1 MSTGW
6 ARATKI
12 MATVALAATS
22 ALAIGCG
29 PAPGYEPE
37 PRMPVAYAPVGDT
50 SVEGYPEPISSEELQ
65 ARADAQAAGQ
75 PQSGAPNA
83 ENVQAASG
91 DIVVGDDPTTYS
103 DTDPSALT
111 EFKPALEG
119 HGQWVDD
126 PTYGTVWVPSQAEV
140 GSDFV
145 PYSTAGHWTYSD
157 DTNYVWVSDYSWGW
171 APFHY
176 GRWVNVGHHGWVW
189 IPGRTYAGAWVDWR
203 YGDGY
208 DYVGWA
214 PMGPSWYWYNGY
226 AIGWGWG
233 WSPYYSYCHR
243 DYLYNPYVGRHV
255 IYGNDPRAHEFE
267 SHTRPYVAA
276 APGVGGVGAAGGG
289 RVAATPTVGGG
300 GRIAA
305 TPTVAHAGPP
315 PSRLGISPKLVAAP
329 PSENAGL
336 ARARALSTPAT
347 AVAQGAAPPSSS
359 ARRRIDDNAV
369 ASPSPRPSLDNRG
382 PVMNNRF
389 DPAARSAQVQGV
401 QPSAPRAMSASPR
414 SFNSSPTNPVATAPS
429 YRAAPGAAQSVPSYR
444 GSPSAQSA
452 PAYRPAPSYRPA
464 PGISQSTPSYRA
476 APSFSS
482 PAQSYHPSAPSVRS
496 APSYS
501 APPHVSAPAS
511 HPSAPRSS
519 GGSRGGGHR

>member
-6 ARATKI
+6 AQATKI
-12 MATVALAATS
+12 MATVALAATA

-37 PRMPVAYAPVGDT
+37 PRVPMAYAPVGDT
-50 SVEGYPEPISSEELQ
+50 SVEQYPEPISSEELQ
-65 ARADAQAAGQ
+65 ARADAQAAAGQ
-75 PQSGAPNA
+75 NAPNA
-83 ENVQAASG
+83 ENVQAAPG

-111 EFKPALEG
+111 EFKPALDG

-126 PTYGTVWVPSQAEV
+126 ATYGTVWVPSEAEV
-140 GSDFV
+140 GTDFV
-145 PYSTAGHWTYSD
+145 PYSTAGHWTYAD

-176 GRWVNVGHHGWVW
+176 GRWAHVGHHGWVW

-214 PMGPSWYWYNGY
+214 PMGPSWYWSGGY
-226 AIGWGWG
+226 ALGWGWG
-233 WSPYYSYCHR
+233 WTPYYSYCHR

-255 IYGNDPRAHEFE
+255 VYGNDPRAREHE

-276 APGVGGVGAAGGG
+276 APGVGAGGAGGG
-289 RVAATPTVGGG
+289 RVAASPTVGGS

-305 TPTVAHAGPP
+305 TPTVGHAGPP
-315 PSRLGISPKLVAAP
+315 PSRLGIAPKMVVAP
-329 PSENAGL
+329 PTGNAGL
-336 ARARALSTPAT
+336 ARAQALASPST
-347 AVAQGAAPPSSS
+347 AVAQGAAPPSTSV
-359 ARRRIDDNAV
+359 RRRIDHEGVV
-369 ASPSPRPSLDNRG
+369 ASPSPRPALDGRG
-382 PVMNNRF
+382 PVVNNRF
-389 DPAARSAQVQGV
+389 DTGARSPQVQGV
-401 QPSAPRAMSASPR
+401 QPSSPHASSVAPSAR
-414 SFNSSPTNPVATAPS
+414 SFSTSPNTPVATAPS
-429 YRAAPGAAQSVPSYR
+429 YRGAPSVPSYR
-444 GSPSAQSA
+444 PSPGAQSA

-476 APSFSS
+476 APSFSA
-482 PAQSYHPSAPSVRS
+482 PAQSYHPSAPAFHS

-501 APPHVSAPAS
+501 APHTSAPAS
-511 HPSAPRSS
+511 RPSAPRSS
-519 GGSRGGGHR
+519 GGSSRGGHR